1 MGRAPRSSF
10 YDSGTECDAP
20 LAYIN
25 NPNGISDGLNYV
37 EDCEDAEAYKRVFQ
51 MIFDALGQSQHYKMM
66 TGQRTKS

>member
-1 MGRAPRSSF
+1 MIFAFWRNF
-10 YDSGTECDAP
+10 YS
-20 LAYIN
+20 
-25 NPNGISDGLNYV
+25 ISDGLNYV